1 MRLTTALRILRRDL
15 VRYLRNPGRTALLFA
30 IPLMM
35 AAIFAL
41 VFGGGSDD
49 GGITIR
55 VLLWDEDDSL
65 LGRLLQGAEDR
76 PESEGRLDVVPVG
89 PEGLAMMDHGDA
101 SALVHL
107 PKGFTRAVIDGR
119 PTAIEVVKNPAQ
131 RFLPLVV
138 EEGVMLGATV
148 LSAASRAL
156 RPELDAI
163 SSFLD
168 ADAAPEDAAVG
179 ALSQSFNRRA
189 KQFDRY
195 VFPPVVKLEAVD
207 LGADED
213 DDATET
219 SQGVAAVLSVFLP
232 GFAVLGVLFL
242 AQSATR
248 DMLHDRETGLVRQL
262 LTAPVSPASYLLGKC
277 LSVLVV
283 SATGL
288 ALLVAAGV
296 AAGVSWGSPL
306 AVAAVVV
313 AAAVAASGTLLLVM
327 SVVGSERQGD
337 ALSTIV
343 IMSWC
348 LLGGAFVPLSQMPA
362 FLLPI
367 AKTTL
372 VYWATSAFSILIA
385 GGGLADILPNLAVL
399 AGAGALGIAIGAA
412 VMGRRLARGAL

>member
-1 MRLTTALRILRRDL
+1 MAAFHILRRDL
-15 VRYLRNPGRTALLFA
+15 LRYLRNPGRTALLFA

-41 VFGGGSDD
+41 VFGGRGDG

-65 LGRLLQGAEDR
+65 LGRLLQGAGDR
-76 PESEGRLDVVPVG
+76 PESEGRLEVVPVG
-89 PEGLAMMDHGDA
+89 PEGLEMMNHGDA

-107 PKGFTRAVIDGR
+107 PKGVTRAVIDGT

-131 RFLPLVV
+131 QFLPLVV
-138 EEGVMLGATV
+138 EEGVVLGATV
-148 LSAASRAL
+148 LSAGSRAL
-156 RPELDAI
+156 RPELDVI

-168 ADAAPEDAAVG
+168 ADGAPEDAAVG
-179 ALSQSFNRRA
+179 SLSTSLNRRF
-189 KQFDRY
+189 KQLDMY
-195 VFPPVVKLEAVD
+195 VFPPVVTLEAVD
-207 LGADED
+207 VGAAEDEGT
-213 DDATET
+213 ATKL
-219 SQGVAAVLSVFLP
+219 QGVTAVLSLVLP
-232 GFAVLGVLFL
+232 GFAILGVLFL

-248 DMLHDRETGLVRQL
+248 DMLHDRETGVVRQL
-262 LTAPVSPASYLLGKC
+262 LTAPVTPASYLVGKC

-283 SATGL
+283 SAAGL
-288 ALLVAAGV
+288 GLLVAAGV
-296 AAGVSWGSPL
+296 AAGVAWGPPL

-327 SVVGSERQGD
+327 SVVGSARQGD
-337 ALSTIV
+337 ALATIV

-348 LLGGAFVPLSQMPA
+348 MLGGAFVPLSQMPA
-362 FLLPI
+362 FLHPI

-372 VYWATSAFSILIA
+372 VYWATSAFSTLIA
-385 GGGLADILPNLAVL
+385 GGGFANILPNLAVL
-399 AGAGALGIAIGAA
+399 AGGGALGIAIGAA

>member
-1 MRLTTALRILRRDL
+1 MRLTTALRILRRDF

-41 VFGGGSDD
+41 VFGGGPTTAAS
-49 GGITIR
+49 R
-55 VLLWDEDDSL
+55 SECSVDEDDSL
-65 LGRLLQGAEDR
+65 SAGCCRGEDR
-76 PESEGRLDVVPVG
+76 PESEGRLDVVQVG
-89 PEGLAMMDHGDA
+89 PEGLEMMDHGDA

-213 DDATET
+213 DDAKET

-232 GFAVLGVLFL
+232 GFAILGVLFL

-348 LLGGAFVPLSQMPA
+348 LLGGAFVPLSQVP
-362 FLLPI
+362 PSS
-367 AKTTL
+367 TRSPRPPSST
-372 VYWATSAFSILIA
+372 
-385 GGGLADILPNLAVL
+385 
-399 AGAGALGIAIGAA
+399 
-412 VMGRRLARGAL
+412 GRRPASRP

>member
-1 MRLTTALRILRRDL
+1 MAPLHILRRDL

-41 VFGGGSDD
+41 VFGGGGGD

-76 PESEGRLDVVPVG
+76 PESEGRLEVVPVG
-89 PEGLAMMDHGDA
+89 PEGIAMMDHGDA

-107 PKGFTRAVIDGR
+107 PEGFTRAVIDGR

-138 EEGVMLGATV
+138 EEGVVLGATV

-156 RPELDAI
+156 RPELNTI

-195 VFPPVVKLEAVD
+195 VFPPVITLEAVD
-207 LGADED
+207 VGATQGEES
-213 DDATET
+213 AA
-219 SQGVAAVLSVFLP
+219 QPHGVAAVLSVFLP
-232 GFAVLGVLFL
+232 GFAILGVLFL

-262 LTAPVSPASYLLGKC
+262 LTAPVTPASYLLGKC

-283 SATGL
+283 SAAGL

-296 AAGVSWGSPL
+296 AAGVSWGPPL

-385 GGGLADILPNLAVL
+385 GGGLAEVLPNLAVL
-399 AGAGALGIAIGAA
+399 VGAGTLGIAIGAA

>member
-1 MRLTTALRILRRDL
+1 MAAFQILRRDL
-15 VRYLRNPGRTALLFA
+15 LRYLRNPGRTALLFA

-41 VFGGGSDD
+41 VFGGHGDG

-76 PESEGRLDVVPVG
+76 PESEGRLEVVPVG
-89 PEGLAMMDHGDA
+89 PEGLEMMNRGDA

-107 PKGFTRAVIDGR
+107 PKGFTRAVIDGT

-138 EEGVMLGATV
+138 EEGVVLGATV
-148 LSAASRAL
+148 LSAGSRAL
-156 RPELDAI
+156 RPELDVI

-168 ADAAPEDAAVG
+168 ADGAPEDAAVG
-179 ALSQSFNRRA
+179 SLSASFNRRA
-189 KQFDRY
+189 KQFDMY
-195 VFPPVVKLEAVD
+195 VFPPVVTLEAVD
-207 LGADED
+207 VGAAEDEGT
-213 DDATET
+213 ATKL
-219 SQGVAAVLSVFLP
+219 QGVTAVLSLVLP
-232 GFAVLGVLFL
+232 GFAILGVLFL

-248 DMLHDRETGLVRQL
+248 DMLHDRETGVVRQL
-262 LTAPVSPASYLLGKC
+262 LTAPVTPASYLVGKC

-283 SATGL
+283 SAAGL
-288 ALLVAAGV
+288 GLLVAAGV
-296 AAGVSWGSPL
+296 AAGVAWGPPL

-337 ALSTIV
+337 ALATIV

-348 LLGGAFVPLSQMPA
+348 MLGGAFVPLSQMPA
-362 FLLPI
+362 FLHPI
-367 AKTTL
+367 ARTTL
-372 VYWATSAFSILIA
+372 VYWATSAFSSLIA
-385 GGGLADILPNLAVL
+385 GGGIADILPNLAVL
-399 AGAGALGIAIGAA
+399 TGGGALGIAIGAA

>member
-1 MRLTTALRILRRDL
+1 MAAFQILRRDL
-15 VRYLRNPGRTALLFA
+15 LRYLRNPGRTAFLLA

-41 VFGGGSDD
+41 VFGGHGDG

-76 PESEGRLDVVPVG
+76 PESEGRLEVVPVG
-89 PEGLAMMDHGDA
+89 PEGVEMMNRGDA

-107 PKGFTRAVIDGR
+107 PKGFTRAVIDGT

-131 RFLPLVV
+131 QFLPLVV
-138 EEGVMLGATV
+138 EEGVVLGATV
-148 LSAASRAL
+148 LSAGSRAL
-156 RPELDAI
+156 RPELDVI

-168 ADAAPEDAAVG
+168 ADDHPEDAAV
-179 ALSQSFNRRA
+179 ASLSASFNRRA
-189 KQFDRY
+189 RQFDLY
-195 VFPPVVKLEAVD
+195 VFPPVVTLEAVD
-207 LGADED
+207 VGAAQDEE
-213 DDATET
+213 A
-219 SQGVAAVLSVFLP
+219 SAKKPQGIAAVLSVFLP
-232 GFAVLGVLFL
+232 GFAILGVLFL

-248 DMLHDRETGLVRQL
+248 DMLHDRETGVVRQL
-262 LTAPVSPASYLLGKC
+262 LTAPVTPASYLVGKC

-283 SATGL
+283 SAAGL
-288 ALLVAAGV
+288 GLLVAAGV
-296 AAGVSWGSPL
+296 AAGVAWGPPL
-306 AVAAVVV
+306 AVATVVV

-337 ALSTIV
+337 ALATIV

-348 LLGGAFVPLSQMPA
+348 MLGGAFVPLAQMPA
-362 FLLPI
+362 FLHPI

-372 VYWATSAFSILIA
+372 VYWATSAFSSLIA
-385 GGGLADILPNLAVL
+385 GGGIADILPNLAVL
-399 AGAGALGIAIGAA
+399 AGGGALGIAIGAV
-412 VMGRRLARGAL
+412 VMERRLARGAL

>member
-1 MRLTTALRILRRDL
+1 MAAFQILRRDL
-15 VRYLRNPGRTALLFA
+15 LRYLRNPGRTVLLFA

-41 VFGGGSDD
+41 VFGGGGDD
-49 GGITIR
+49 SGITIR

-65 LGRLLQGAEDR
+65 LGRLLRGAGDR
-76 PESEGRLDVVPVG
+76 PEAEGRLEVVPVG
-89 PEGLAMMDHGDA
+89 TEGLAMMGRGEA

-107 PKGFTRAVIDGR
+107 PEGFSRAVIDGR

-138 EEGVMLGATV
+138 EEGVVLGATV
-148 LSAASRAL
+148 LSAGSRAL
-156 RPELDAI
+156 RPELDVIA
-163 SSFLD
+163 SFLD
-168 ADAAPEDAAVG
+168 ADDAPEDAAV
-179 ALSQSFNRRA
+179 ASLSASFNRRA
-189 KQFDRY
+189 KQFDLY
-195 VFPPVVKLEAVD
+195 VFPPVITLEAVD
-207 LGADED
+207 VGATQGEKS
-213 DDATET
+213 AVRP
-219 SQGVAAVLSVFLP
+219 QGVGAVLSAFLP
-232 GFAVLGVLFL
+232 GFAILGVLFL

-262 LTAPVSPASYLLGKC
+262 LTAPMTPASYLLGKC

-283 SATGL
+283 SAAGL

-296 AAGVSWGSPL
+296 AAGVLWGPPL

-313 AAAVAASGTLLLVM
+313 AAAVASSGTLLLLM

-372 VYWATSAFSILIA
+372 VYWATSAFSTLIA
-385 GGGLADILPNLAVL
+385 GGGLAEVLPNLAVL
-399 AGAGALGIAIGAA
+399 AGGGALGIAIGAA